1 MGEDYYDLLGVSRDA
16 STSDIKKSY
25 RKLALKWH
33 PDKNK
38 DDSQKAEKMFKKI
51 SEAYAVLSDD
61 NKRRDY
67 DCGGSIMMGGMPN
80 ANDIFAQ
87 FFGGGDVMQFS
98 TSFGGDMGGAGSGFS
113 SVQTNT
119 VIRDGKKITTKTT
132 TQNGQVVKEVIEEV
146 IGGGGST
153 SSSSVSSSN
162 FNFSFNIG

>member
-1 MGEDYYDLLGVSRDA
+1 M
-16 STSDIKKSY
+16 
-25 RKLALKWH
+25 
-33 PDKNK
+33 
-38 DDSQKAEKMFKKI
+38 AEKMFKRI

-67 DCGGSIMMGGMPN
+67 DHGGSITIGGMPN

-113 SVQTNT
+113 SVQTST
-119 VIRDGKKITTKTT
+119 VIQNGKRITTKTT
-132 TQNGQVVKEVIEEV
+132 TRNGQVVKEVIEE
-146 IGGGGST
+146 IIGGDGGGGS
-153 SSSSVSSSN
+153 SGSSVSSSN